1 MPFRSPVPSRLGAA
15 TVLLAVGLAVIGWF
29 DYRATRREL
38 LTLMVDQ
45 ASSLRQAVAA
55 AARSADLATGQ
66 VQATLAARLLDNA
79 RFLGQMDRRGGLTQA
94 YLDDVV
100 RTHRLLR
107 VTVFSRAGVRELSS
121 GLGGPPP
128 WAGRGLG
135 AGSLEGGGES
145 AGVRSAASIVT
156 RLLAGSETET
166 VSEVH
171 GSRWGTGWRLSAGIR
186 RAGGGAIVINA
197 DAADIAD
204 LQRQASLDR
213 LLGEIA
219 SHAGEIA
226 YVILVDDSSHSAH
239 GRLAAAAM
247 ADAST
252 PRDRNDARPLTGDTS
267 GVTTREISVDGHPVL
282 EFSGP
287 LHQGRMDGAQLRVG
301 LSLDGLRAAE
311 RRSLTRLVIALP
323 IMLGLTAL
331 LIAFVGLQR
340 EHGAL
345 RVQHAR
351 AQEALRR
358 RDRLAAMGELAST
371 VAHEVRN
378 PLNAIGMSVQ
388 RLRREFVD
396 AAPARSD
403 ETRTEQAELLE
414 VLSSETSRINRIVQQ
429 FLEYARPPRI
439 APRRVDLAAF
449 LTEVAAAAAAMAAA
463 RGITLDTAIERV
475 GEATLDPDQF
485 RQALDNL
492 LRNAFEA
499 SADGSSV
506 TLRAART
513 ADGHRIVVEDHGPG
527 IPADQVPRIFDLYFT
542 TKAEGTG
549 VGLAVTHQVIEAHGG
564 SLEVDTELG
573 RGTRMIINLPP
584 GNGE

>member
-1 MPFRSPVPSRLGAA
+1 MPFRSPVSSRLGAA

-45 ASSLRQAVAA
+45 AASLRQAVAA

-79 RFLGQMDRRGGLTQA
+79 RFLGQMDRRGGLTQS

-107 VTVFSRAGVRELSS
+107 VTVFSRAGVRELGS

-135 AGSLEGGGES
+135 AGSPEGGGEF

-219 SHAGEIA
+219 SHANEIA

-247 ADAST
+247 AEAST
-252 PRDRNDARPLTGDTS
+252 PRVGDDARPLAGDTS
-267 GVTTREISVDGHPVL
+267 GVATREVSVDGHPVL

-287 LHQGRMDGAQLRVG
+287 LHQGRIDGAQLRVG
-301 LSLDGLRAAE
+301 LSLEGLRAAE
-311 RRSLTRLVIALP
+311 RRSLTRLLIALP

-396 AAPARSD
+396 AAPERGG

-439 APRRVDLAAF
+439 APRRVDLAEF
-449 LTEVAAAAAAMAAA
+449 LTEVAAGAAAMAAA

-475 GEATLDPDQF
+475 GDATLDPDQF

-506 TLRAART
+506 TLRAARM
-513 ADGHRIVVEDHGPG
+513 ADGHRIVVEDHGAG
-527 IPADQVPRIFDLYFT
+527 IAADQVPRIFDLYFT

-584 GNGE
+584 GSGA